1 MSCGGSGDHAR
12 KPPKSVSP
20 AARHALATAA
30 SHSRWPD
37 ASTTGANPALVTSTL
52 PISDGWYSSDARD
65 LTITNAE
72 IDGGVN
78 WTGTGTLTLRNV
90 ILRPDWAKVWA
101 TVMSTRGGSVVMDH
115 VTIKGVNV
123 GAPGNYTK
131 GFLMEGD
138 GSLDVGY
145 SNISGI
151 CQNDVGGGPF
161 DIHDNYIHDIGSG
174 NGATCHA
181 TPIEDVSGGAEPR
194 VIQHNDID
202 EFPGRDFEN
211 GTDGAVFLQG
221 LYGKIAPITIK
232 DNYLHAGYWSIE
244 ISGNGRFPVS
254 GPAVINNCLAWP
266 STGAPV
272 SDPGKTIK
280 IWRGNTR
287 CDDHGHDTE
296 EPVPGR

>member
-1 MSCGGSGDHAR
+1 VTRVLPTSG
-12 KPPKSVSP
+12 
-20 AARHALATAA
+20 
-30 SHSRWPD
+30 
-37 ASTTGANPALVTSTL
+37 
-52 PISDGWYSSDARD
+52 GWYSSNARD
-65 LTITNAE
+65 LTIANAE

-101 TVMSTRGGSVVMDH
+101 TVMSTKGGSVVLDH

-131 GFLMEGD
+131 GFLMEGN

-181 TPIEDVSGGAEPR
+181 SPIEDESGGAEPR
-194 VIQHNDID
+194 VIQHNTID

-211 GTDGAVFLQG
+211 GTDGALFVQG
-221 LYGKIAPITIK
+221 LYGKIAQITVK

-244 ISGNGRFPVS
+244 ISATGRFPVA
-254 GPAVINNCLAWP
+254 GPAVIDNCLAWP
-266 STGAPV
+266 STGAAV
-272 SDPGKTIK
+272 SDPDNTIK
-280 IWRGNTR
+280 VWSGNTR
-287 CDDHGHDTE
+287 CDDSGHDTGK
-296 EPVPGR
+296 PVPAP